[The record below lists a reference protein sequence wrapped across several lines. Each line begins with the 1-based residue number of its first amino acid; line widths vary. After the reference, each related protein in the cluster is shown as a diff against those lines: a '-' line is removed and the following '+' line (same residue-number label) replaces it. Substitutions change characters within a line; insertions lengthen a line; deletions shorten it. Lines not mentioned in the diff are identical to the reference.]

1 MSNIKNVLFELM
13 EQDHEIAMRRKEMLA
28 EEEEFV
34 TVEEAKYQR
43 SAESAG
49 EEALNLWGK

>member
-34 TVEEAKYQR
+34 TVEEAKHQR

-49 EEALNLWGK
+49 DEALDTLGR